1 MDKIII
7 SLFAAVLLALAPAAV
22 AQSLQTYFN
31 FTTYGTQ
38 GGGASLADLT
48 GHTTATLNTE
58 AHTTLT
64 SSGLTISSGG
74 ISLNT
79 GATIGSAAMSGFT
92 GAFSIQ
98 QWVTLAAVNNNQ
110 VLFGANNGDT
120 NQYVGDGATISTL
133 IGAIRSQAISA
144 YVGGSTPSYVQGG
157 YGVADASGTPST
169 ATLYDVVLTYDGTY
183 FREYVNGTLKGT
195 LNMPTFGSLAQACL
209 ADNWGNTTST
219 GKGGFVIGGA
229 MNDPFS
235 DITLPET
242 TSDLLLYN
250 GALNQSQIIQI
261 HNLGAGASLSAIT
274 GILAPPTN
282 SEVWGGGGSDNTW
295 TNVANWTTGHQP
307 NVGDL
312 VVFAG
317 TTQTTA
323 NMNTN
328 FSVGSLTFYSSA
340 GNFSITNAAYTLT
353 LTGGVTND
361 SANGQ
366 TINVPVSLGANLAIN
381 AAVGNL
387 TFGQNITNNGNTAT
401 FAGAYNVT
409 VNGAITG
416 SAGLTQSG
424 TGILTLTGANNLTGT
439 TVVSNGTVTVWG
451 PASQSLGS
459 SIVVKDGAILGVTA
473 SVATNYL
480 SPSSLVVGGS
490 SGATLQFGLAG
501 TNSASLNP
509 SSLTLNGATTI
520 NISGCPALNNNYPLF
535 TGYTSGTLVLGS
547 QPPTLGGKL
556 TVIGSTVYYTL
567 TNWPAFAHPSAL
579 HTQADFDRMK
589 AKVAAGAHPWIDSY
603 NILIN
608 NSSAQSNYTPHA
620 QANLQRGTGS
630 GSCLAADNYQF
641 AYWDTA
647 AAYQLALRWKITGDN
662 NYANAAI
669 NILNQWA
676 NTCTN
681 LCGDPNIALLSIYG
695 YQFACVG
702 DIMRSYTNWAPA
714 DVTRYQVWMVNL
726 WYPLAH
732 QFLYWHEGTCS
743 TYIWANWDLCTLDSI
758 MAIGILCDDTN
769 IYSEALNYFKTGIGN
784 GNIEQTVYTMFPGYL
799 GQGQEEGRDQGH
811 SGLEVSLLGVF
822 CSMAYHQGDDMFAY
836 ENNRVL
842 SLCEYFA
849 KYNLYNNVP
858 YLFYDD
864 CNNDQDWGISSA
876 SQGDIRPAWDLIYN
890 HYVNLKG
897 IAAPW
902 SQQYAA
908 LVRPEGGGGNYG
920 STSGGY
926 DQLGFTTL
934 TCSLDPIVIGANP
947 SGLTAVLNGPQQVQ
961 LNWWGTANA
970 TNYLVKRATTSG
982 GPYTTIAT
990 ITTNLLTYTDSSV
1003 TNGVTYY
1010 YTVSAL
1016 TPLGASGN
1024 GNEASVSLQPQLVAY
1039 YKFNE
1044 SSGTTA
1050 ADASGNGQTATLN
1063 GATWTAGHSNNA
1075 VSLSGSSQYVTL
1087 PNNLTTNLTG
1097 DFSIATWVYLNAT
1110 TMWTRIFDF
1119 GVGNVPSS
1127 GAPSTPVRYMFL
1139 TPQGASGG
1147 MRFSITT
1154 GGNGAE
1160 QQVNG
1165 ASALPASGWHHV
1177 AVTLAGTTC
1186 SIYVDGVLSGTG
1198 TVTITPS
1205 QLGSTTQ
1212 NWLGR
1217 SQFSNYPNNDPY
1229 LNGRVDDFRI
1239 YKGALSA
1246 AQVTALAA
1254 SYPAQPPAPT
1264 NVVATVVSANQ
1275 INFTWSPS
1283 SGATNYY
1290 VKRSLVSGG
1299 PYITVSMPLTVTNF
1313 SDTALVGGT
1322 TYYYVITA
1330 INDGGA
1336 TNSAEVS
1343 ATTLSAPPAPASL
1356 TATAGLSGAIN
1367 LSWPASAGATS
1378 YNIKRANVS
1387 GGPYTVVATGVTS
1400 AGYTNTGLYGQA
1412 TYYYVVSASN
1422 ANGESA
1428 NSPEASATVLP
1439 ILWHAGANSNWD
1451 IGVAT
1456 NWLAG
1461 GLASAYQD
1469 SSAVQFD
1476 DSALSTTVNLVASV
1490 SPLSVTFSNQTQN
1503 YVFNTSGGFGIGGP
1517 ASLTLLG
1524 SGSVT
1529 LNTPNTFS
1537 GGISIGGSGTLTVGG
1552 AGNLGG
1558 GNYGGN
1564 IADSSSLIYSSSAAQ
1579 TLSGLIYGGGGLT
1592 KSGTNT
1598 LTLSGGNSYSGT
1610 TTVGGGTLAVP
1621 AGGRIATANSGGG
1634 NYIVVGTAANS
1645 NALLNITG
1653 GNVNLYSSGSAWA
1666 SYMQVG
1672 NGSSCRGF
1680 VNMTAGT
1687 LNPQGQLNLGN
1698 NGSYGALTMSGGA
1711 LTVGSYFAL
1720 GFNQGGTGGYG
1731 MFNQTGGAVT
1741 QSQISGAGSTL
1752 VGSGN
1757 GSVGVMNL
1765 SGGTFDASAGG
1776 IYLPEN
1782 GTSTGTLNISGT
1794 AALTAGNIGV
1804 QMGNSSSAVAGT
1816 ANLLGGT
1823 LTANSI
1829 QSAGGTSAVDFN
1841 GGTLKAGTTNAA
1853 FMQGLSYAY
1862 VFGNGGTI
1870 DNGGNNIAVAQPLL
1884 TPVGSGIVGVTNIS
1898 VANQGSGYLNAP
1910 IVTISGGTVS
1920 TAGATVIA
1928 NMVDDGTGNGTYKIG
1943 SFTVTSPGLYTVAPT
1958 TVTLTGGGAGTAAS
1972 GFTINTSANTSG
1984 GMTFAGAG
1992 TTTLSGVNT
2001 YTGPTT
2007 VAGGTLK
2014 LNNPVLH
2021 LSFDNT
2027 NGSTVINDGTAG
2039 STMNGTLTG
2048 TASIVSGGRRG
2059 NALQI
2064 TGTAKNAGY
2073 VLITGSGGPT
2083 MNVQSGAAWT
2093 VAYWLKTTTPGAIT
2107 MYQGNGGWDNTGG
2120 ADTLVYCGNGTPE
2133 ALGSST
2139 HVGIVSYGRNFE
2151 EGTATITDGNW
2162 HFIVMTCNGTT
2173 KVNYVDGAMDAML
2186 QNTLSGVAKGNQI
2199 WIGGCPMAIGD
2210 PVQGLNGGLIDEF
2223 YMFNRA
2229 LSQSEVQSL
2238 YNNNSL
2244 SAPVL
2249 PAASPVSVASGATL
2263 DLNGFSSTIA
2273 GLNGSGTVD
2282 SSGPTAVATLM
2293 VSNSTDAAFGG
2304 AVQDSG
2310 LVLAL
2315 VKTGTA
2321 AQSLNGTNTYI
2332 GLTTVS
2338 NGTLFVNGVL
2348 GTNSVTVAGGTLAG
2362 VGNVLGAVTVQS
2374 GGTFAPGTNA
2384 IGQFTIS
2391 NSLTLVAGSV
2401 TKIKISKTGGVTTN
2415 DSVAGLTSLSCG
2427 GTITVTNL
2435 GGTALAAGDMF
2446 KIFSAGSFGGTFA
2459 VTNLPPLG
2467 SSLAWSNRL
2476 SIDGTLAVI
2485 SVVSTT
2491 PTNLLWSVSGTNL
2504 TLSWPFDHTGWRL
2517 LMQTNNLTKGISMN
2531 TNDWSMVANS
2541 SQTNQIVLPVNPSLP
2556 TEFYRLVYP

>member
-1 MDKIII
+1 MKKITT
-7 SLFAAVLLALAPAAV
+7 SLFATVVMAFASTAA

-38 GGGASLADLT
+38 SGGAALADLT

-58 AHTTLT
+58 SHTTLT
-64 SSGLTISSGG
+64 GSGLTISSGG
-74 ISLNT
+74 SSLNT
-79 GATIGSAAMSGFT
+79 GVTIGSAAMSGFT

-110 VLFGANNGDT
+110 VLFGANNGAV
-120 NQYVGDGATISTL
+120 NLYVGSGGVDPGDVSTL
-133 IGAIRSQAISA
+133 IGAIRSQAFSA

-157 YGVADASGTPST
+157 YGVADGSGTPST
-169 ATLYDVVLTYDGTY
+169 ATLYDVVLTYDGTS

-195 LNMPTFGSLAQACL
+195 LNMPTFGSLAQACS
-209 ADNWGNTTST
+209 ADSYT
-219 GKGGFVIGGA
+219 GKSGFAIGGG
-229 MNDPFS
+229 MNDPFT
-235 DITLPET
+235 DTTLPET
-242 TSDLLLYN
+242 TSDFLLYN
-250 GALNQSQIIQI
+250 GALSTNQISAI
-261 HNLGAGASLSAIT
+261 HALGAGASLSAIT

-282 SEVWGGGGSDNTW
+282 SEVWDGGGSDNTW

-307 NVGDL
+307 NVGAP
-312 VVFAG
+312 VVFSG

-328 FSVGSLTFYSSA
+328 FSIGSLTYYNAA
-340 GNFSITNAAYTLT
+340 GSFTITNSGWTLT
-353 LTGGVTND
+353 LTGGVTNN
-361 SANGQ
+361 SANVQ
-366 TINVPVSLGANLAIN
+366 TVNVPVSLATNQTIN
-381 AAVGNL
+381 AAAGSLV
-387 TFGQNITNNGNTAT
+387 FGQNITNNGNTIT
-401 FAGAYNVT
+401 FAGGNNVT
-409 VNGAITG
+409 VNGALTG

-424 TGILTLTGANNLTGT
+424 TGTLMLSGANNLTGT
-439 TVVSNGTVTVWG
+439 TVVSNGAVIVWG
-451 PASQSLGS
+451 PANQSLGS
-459 SIVVKDGAILGVTA
+459 TVVVKDGATLGVTA
-473 SVATNYL
+473 AVSTNYL

-490 SGATLQFGLAG
+490 TGATLQFGLAG
-501 TNSASLNP
+501 TNSAPLNP
-509 SSLTLNGATTI
+509 SSLTLNGTTTI
-520 NISGCPALNNNYPLF
+520 NISGCQTLNNNYPMF

-547 QPPTLGGKL
+547 QPSGLSGKL

-589 AKVAAGAHPWIDSY
+589 ARVQAGAHPWIDSY

-620 QANLQRGTGS
+620 QANLQRGNGS

-695 YQFACVG
+695 YQFACAG
-702 DIMRSYTNWAPA
+702 DIMRSYTNWASA
-714 DVTRYQVWMVNL
+714 DVTRYQVWMLNL

-743 TYIWANWDLCTLDSI
+743 TYIWANWDLCALDSM
-758 MAIGILCDDTN
+758 MAIGILCDDAT
-769 IYSEALNYFKTGIGN
+769 IYNEALTYFKTGLGN

-864 CNNDQDWGISSA
+864 CNNDQDWGVSSA
-876 SQGDIRPAWDLIYN
+876 SQGDTRPAWDLIYN

-897 IAAPW
+897 LAAPW

-947 SGLTAVLNGPQQVQ
+947 SGLTAILNGPQQVQ
-961 LNWWGTANA
+961 LNWWGAANA

-990 ITTNLLTYTDSSV
+990 ITTNLLTYTDSNV
-1003 TNGVTYY
+1003 TNGVAYY

-1016 TPLGASGN
+1016 TPLGESGN
-1024 GNEASVSLQPQLVAY
+1024 GNEAAVSVLPQLIAY

-1044 SSGTTA
+1044 SSGTSA
-1050 ADASGNGQTATLN
+1050 ADASGNGQAATLN
-1063 GATWTAGHSNNA
+1063 GTTWTVSGHSNNA
-1075 VSLSGSSQYVTL
+1075 VSLSGGSQYVTL
-1087 PNNLTTNLTG
+1087 PNNITTNLTG
-1097 DFSIATWVYLNAT
+1097 DFTIATWVNLNAT

-1119 GVGNVPSS
+1119 GVGNVPAS

-1139 TPQGASGG
+1139 TPESGSG
-1147 MRFSITT
+1147 TVRFSITT

-1160 QQVNG
+1160 QQING

-1177 AVTLAGTTC
+1177 AVTLAGTTS
-1186 SIYVDGVLSGTG
+1186 SIYVDGALSGTG
-1198 TVTITPS
+1198 TVTISPS
-1205 QLGSTTQ
+1205 QMGSTTQ
-1212 NWLGR
+1212 NWIGR

-1229 LNGRVDDFRI
+1229 LNGLVDDFRI
-1239 YKGALSA
+1239 YNGALSA
-1246 AQVTALAA
+1246 AQVTALAV
-1254 SYPAQPPAPT
+1254 SYPVQPPAPT
-1264 NVVATVVSANQ
+1264 NVVATPVSANQ
-1275 INFTWSPS
+1275 INLMWSPAI
-1283 SGATNYY
+1283 GATNYY

-1299 PYITVSMPLTVTNF
+1299 PYTTVSMPLTVTNF
-1313 SDTALVGGT
+1313 SDTGLTGGT
-1322 TYYYVITA
+1322 TYYYVIA
-1330 INDGGA
+1330 AANDGGW
-1336 TNSAEVS
+1336 TNSAEVN
-1343 ATTLSAPPAPASL
+1343 ATTLTAPPAPASL
-1356 TATAGLSGAIN
+1356 TVVAGLSGAIN

-1378 YNIKRANVS
+1378 YNIKRANFS
-1387 GGPYTVVATGVTS
+1387 GGPYTVIATGFTS
-1400 AGYTNTGLYGQA
+1400 TGYTNTGLYGQA

-1428 NSPEASATVLP
+1428 NSLEASATVLP

-1469 SSAVQFD
+1469 SSVVQFD

-1503 YVFNTSGGFGIGGP
+1503 YVFNTGNASGIGGS

-1537 GGISIGGSGTLTVGG
+1537 GGISIGGSGMLTVGG

-1564 IADSSSLIYSSSAAQ
+1564 IADSSSLIYNSSAAQ

-1592 KSGTNT
+1592 KNGTNT

-1698 NGSYGALTMSGGA
+1698 NGSYGAMTMSGGA

-1720 GFNQGGTGGYG
+1720 SFNQSGTGGYG

-1752 VGSGN
+1752 IGSGN

-1765 SGGTFDASAGG
+1765 SGGTFNASAGG

-1782 GTSTGTLNISGT
+1782 GASTGTLNVSGT
-1794 AALTAGNIGV
+1794 AAVTAGNVGV
-1804 QMGNSSSAVAGT
+1804 KFGNSSSAVAGML
-1816 ANLLGGT
+1816 NLLGGT
-1823 LTANSI
+1823 LTANI
-1829 QSAGGTSAVDFN
+1829 LQTAGGKSTVNFN
-1841 GGTLKAGTTNAA
+1841 GGTLAANAA
-1853 FMQGLSYAY
+1853 STTFLQGLSYTY
-1862 VFGNGGTI
+1862 VYGNGGTI
-1870 DNGGNNIAVAQPLL
+1870 DNGSNNITVGQPLL
-1884 TPVGSGIVGVTNIS
+1884 TPAGSGIVGVTNIS
-1898 VANQGSGYLNAP
+1898 VANPGSGYLNAP

-1920 TAGATVIA
+1920 TAGATAIA
-1928 NMVDDGTGNGTYKIG
+1928 NLVDDGTGHGTYKIG
-1943 SFTVTSPGLYTVAPT
+1943 SFIVTSLGLYTVAPT
-1958 TVTLTGGGAGTAAS
+1958 TVTLTGGGASTAAS
-1972 GFTINTSANTSG
+1972 GFTISTTANSSG
-1984 GMTFAGAG
+1984 GMTFQGLGA
-1992 TTTLSGVNT
+1992 TTLSGVNT
-2001 YTGPTT
+2001 YSGATT
-2007 VAGGTLK
+2007 VAAGM
-2014 LNNPVLH
+2014 VR
-2021 LSFDNT
+2021 LS
-2027 NGSTVINDGTAG
+2027 
-2039 STMNGTLTG
+2039 TG
-2048 TASIVSGGRRG
+2048 LA
-2059 NALQI
+2059 
-2064 TGTAKNAGY
+2064 
-2073 VLITGSGGPT
+2073 
-2083 MNVQSGAAWT
+2083 
-2093 VAYWLKTTTPGAIT
+2093 
-2107 MYQGNGGWDNTGG
+2107 
-2120 ADTLVYCGNGTPE
+2120 
-2133 ALGSST
+2133 
-2139 HVGIVSYGRNFE
+2139 
-2151 EGTATITDGNW
+2151 
-2162 HFIVMTCNGTT
+2162 
-2173 KVNYVDGAMDAML
+2173 
-2186 QNTLSGVAKGNQI
+2186 
-2199 WIGGCPMAIGD
+2199 
-2210 PVQGLNGGLIDEF
+2210 
-2223 YMFNRA
+2223 
-2229 LSQSEVQSL
+2229 
-2238 YNNNSL
+2238 
-2244 SAPVL
+2244 L
-2249 PAASPVSVASGATL
+2249 PAASAVMVASSATL
-2263 DLNGFSSTIA
+2263 DLNGFNSTIA

-2282 SSGPTAVATLM
+2282 SSSVSLPATLTIT
-2293 VSNSTDAAFGG
+2293 SGNNASFGG
-2304 AVQDSG
+2304 VVQDSG
-2310 LVLAL
+2310 LLLAL
-2315 VKTGTA
+2315 IKNGVGT
-2321 AQSLNGTNTYI
+2321 QRLTGTNTY
-2332 GLTTVS
+2332 GGTTTVNAGELVISTASQAKGNYPVAGSATLGVTNSTGSSALVS
-2338 NGTLFVNGVL
+2338 NLTVAAASTLEFQNVASATTPLIVASNVTVNGSCLVRIT
-2348 GTNSVTVAGGTLAG
+2348 GTNGLVTGVSYPLVSYAGTFSGTFTNLQLQMPYGWRGTLAQ
-2362 VGNVLGAVTVQS
+2362 VGKQIVLA
-2374 GGTFAPGTNA
+2374 NA
-2384 IGQFTIS
+2384 T
-2391 NSLTLVAGSV
+2391 
-2401 TKIKISKTGGVTTN
+2401 
-2415 DSVAGLTSLSCG
+2415 
-2427 GTITVTNL
+2427 
-2435 GGTALAAGDMF
+2435 
-2446 KIFSAGSFGGTFA
+2446 
-2459 VTNLPPLG
+2459 
-2467 SSLAWSNRL
+2467 
-2476 SIDGTLAVI
+2476 
-2485 SVVSTT
+2485 VVSTT
-2491 PTNLLWSVSGTNL
+2491 PPP
-2504 TLSWPFDHTGWRL
+2504 LSLGASNGLMLFNWPSDRTGWRL
-2517 LMQTNNLTKGISMN
+2517 LMN
-2531 TNDWSMVANS
+2531 TNLAGSNWTDVS
-2541 SQTNQIVLPVNPSLP
+2541 SNLVMMTNQISLPVIVTNGSV
-2556 TEFYRLVYP
+2556 FYRLVYP